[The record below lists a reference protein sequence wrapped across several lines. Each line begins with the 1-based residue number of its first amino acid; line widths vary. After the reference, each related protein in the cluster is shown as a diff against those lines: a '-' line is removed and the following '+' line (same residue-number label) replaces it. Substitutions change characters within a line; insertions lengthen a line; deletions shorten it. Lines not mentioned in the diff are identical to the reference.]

1 MPDET
6 RMALADTLRGI
17 AIPGRPVPPE
27 NWHLTLR
34 FLGGIDRVTCER
46 LLGAIDQTG
55 LGGRFRIAL
64 RGLGAFPRPSK
75 ATVVWLGVAEGRE
88 RLEDLADIAEEAA
101 VDAGVA
107 PEDRPF
113 RPHLTLSRVR
123 PEEDVT
129 ELVETGADLG
139 IGWRCESIVVY
150 RSHLGRGG
158 ARYEP
163 LETFS
168 LSR

>member
-1 MPDET
+1 MPDEI
-6 RMALADTLRGI
+6 RLALADGLGGV
-17 AIPGRPVPPE
+17 AIPGRLVPPE

-34 FLGGIDRVTCER
+34 FLGGIDQVVSER
-46 LLGAIDQTG
+46 LLAALDQAE
-55 LGGRFRIAL
+55 LGTRFKLAL
-64 RGLGAFPRPSK
+64 RGLGAFPRPEK
-75 ATVVWLGVAEGRE
+75 ATVVWLGVTEGRD
-88 RLEDLADIAEEAA
+88 RLEDLSDIAESAA
-101 VDAGVA
+101 VSAGVG

-129 ELVETGADLG
+129 GLLETGADLG
-139 IGWRCESIVVY
+139 VSWRCQSIVVY

>member
-1 MPDET
+1 
-6 RMALADTLRGI
+6 MALADALSEV
-17 AIPGRPVPPE
+17 AIPGRLVPPE

-34 FLGGIDRVTCER
+34 FLGGIDQVTSER
-46 LLGAIDQTG
+46 MLAAIDQAD
-55 LGGRFRIAL
+55 LGGRFKLAL
-64 RGLGAFPRPSK
+64 RGLGAFPRPRK
-75 ATVVWLGVAEGRE
+75 ATVIWLGVTQGRD
-88 RLEDLADIAEEAA
+88 RLEDLADIAEVAA
-101 VDAGVA
+101 VDAGVG

-129 ELVETGADLG
+129 GLVETGADLG
-139 IGWRCESIVVY
+139 VGWRCESIVVY
-150 RSHLGRGG
+150 RSHLGPGG